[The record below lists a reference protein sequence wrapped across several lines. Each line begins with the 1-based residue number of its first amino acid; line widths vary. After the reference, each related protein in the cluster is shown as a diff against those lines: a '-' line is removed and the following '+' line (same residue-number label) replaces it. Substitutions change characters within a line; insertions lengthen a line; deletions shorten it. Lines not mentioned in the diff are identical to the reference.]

1 MASDIDWEQLV
12 AVTDGYSGADL
23 SNVCRE
29 AAMMPMRRILLEG
42 KHSVAEIAEMKDKFT
57 VPLGMSD
64 FRDAIKNT
72 SKSVSKD
79 QLEGYAKWMA
89 EFGSV

>member
-1 MASDIDWEQLV
+1 VS
-12 AVTDGYSGADL
+12 VTDGYSGADL
-23 SNVCRE
+23 ANVCRE

-42 KHSVAEIAEMKDKFT
+42 KHSVTEIAEMQNKFT
-57 VPLGMSD
+57 IPLTMRD
-64 FRDAIKNT
+64 FEDAIKNT

-79 QLEGYAKWMA
+79 QLESYANWMK